1 MPWRTWQGTTTTRL
15 TTRTRPVTKKEC
27 RKTQKQTTTG
37 NVSNTATSRCTL
49 VHQSFYT
56 CSDFQVLHASQQQI
70 NICVTK
76 SYMSCCLP
84 HRFLC
89 LNHIKKFE
97 LLLDKIVRRL
107 PWISKKTLARN
118 HLEYLEST
126 TAPWKRAFPKG
137 QDHLPITNFQGQT
150 VSFMAKK
157 LCENSHCNALKSGVS
172 AQVSREANNEISKL
186 WSFCQ
191 QGQGATMWTWTFH
204 VTFPPAFHSR
214 WLALRCLQQGQ
225 NIYWCDSIEKLSGCR
240 KLNKKAI
247 KLYQNP
253 PNTSVCKWLHG
264 FQVIPDTYLSSLHRT
279 YSILAARQL
288 AIMQGKLWRTK
299 INPSIPM
306 SVDDSNQKHLCFFL
320 GGKRL
325 DKNTFVDL

>member
-1 MPWRTWQGTTTTRL
+1 MPWRTWQGTTTRL

-70 NICVTK
+70 NICVTM

-118 HLEYLEST
+118 HLEYL
-126 TAPWKRAFPKG
+126 
-137 QDHLPITNFQGQT
+137 DLIT
-150 VSFMAKK
+150 K
-157 LCENSHCNALKSGVS
+157 L
-172 AQVSREANNEISKL
+172 ISKARTDGFRSVGL
-186 WSFCQ
+186 PNSKSHSFSLFITFFHFLSLFFTLMELKWKNNFLRFFPRHPGQ
-191 QGQGATMWTWTFH
+191 Q
-204 VTFPPAFHSR
+204 
-214 WLALRCLQQGQ
+214 LQ
-225 NIYWCDSIEKLSGCR
+225 
-240 KLNKKAI
+240 
-247 KLYQNP
+247 
-253 PNTSVCKWLHG
+253 
-264 FQVIPDTYLSSLHRT
+264 
-279 YSILAARQL
+279 
-288 AIMQGKLWRTK
+288 
-299 INPSIPM
+299 
-306 SVDDSNQKHLCFFL
+306 
-320 GGKRL
+320 
-325 DKNTFVDL
+325 

>member
-1 MPWRTWQGTTTTRL
+1 MPWRTWQGTTTRL

-70 NICVTK
+70 NICVTM

-118 HLEYLEST
+118 HLEYLGL
-126 TAPWKRAFPKG
+126 KRKVPQPHGKGPSQKDRIVSQSPMFRGKQLVSWPKNYVSF
-137 QDHLPITNFQGQT
+137 HLPL
-150 VSFMAKK
+150 MP
-157 LCENSHCNALKSGVS
+157 LSGVS
-172 AQVSREANNEISKL
+172 AQKFPGSQQRNIQVVKFLSARPRCNN
-186 WSFCQ
+186 
-191 QGQGATMWTWTFH
+191 
-204 VTFPPAFHSR
+204 
-214 WLALRCLQQGQ
+214 
-225 NIYWCDSIEKLSGCR
+225 
-240 KLNKKAI
+240 
-247 KLYQNP
+247 
-253 PNTSVCKWLHG
+253 
-264 FQVIPDTYLSSLHRT
+264 
-279 YSILAARQL
+279 
-288 AIMQGKLWRTK
+288 
-299 INPSIPM
+299 
-306 SVDDSNQKHLCFFL
+306 
-320 GGKRL
+320 
-325 DKNTFVDL
+325 VDLDFSRDISSSFP